1 MQYKALVSFSGKVSM
16 AMGEVREISDQSLV
30 DDLLKAGY
38 ILPLDS
44 KKAKAEVEK
53 VEKPKTK
60 RKAGN
65 KDGN

>member
-1 MQYKALVSFSGKVSM
+1 MQYKALVSFSGKLSM